1 MTFIP
6 RPKCRQKV
14 RPKAVVLIFIF
25 NTRTSTIKQLIRS
38 NPRICGRVPF
48 GLARMPPYRCTAA
61 FLLSFIFFSMKFCL
75 VARSAC
81 CLVGIEQC
89 RGFIVGPFF
98 RAAFEKEFAG
108 RVLLVSEERFSFP
121 GVSFVIYQGAS

>member
-1 MTFIP
+1 
-6 RPKCRQKV
+6 
-14 RPKAVVLIFIF
+14 
-25 NTRTSTIKQLIRS
+25 
-38 NPRICGRVPF
+38 
-48 GLARMPPYRCTAA
+48 
-61 FLLSFIFFSMKFCL
+61 MKFCL

-81 CLVGIEQC
+81 PLVGIEQC
-89 RGFIVGPFF
+89 RGFIVCKFH